1 MRIRTPLAG
10 GAAAVVLAGLACDI
24 DDTSADVFVDV
35 QAAAPVVLQGQ
46 KVGLQARALRLVGGD
61 TVEVKNIRFRWTTSD
76 ATRATIEGDEFGG
89 AELTGVN
96 AGPVEV
102 AATAVAF
109 EASSVGY
116 FQMRVSNFLEIDSIR
131 PSIVK
136 FGEKVRVHGVGVRNI
151 FVADLGTALIPDT
164 LTFQGDPQGLGV
176 MEYWVPPPARTEQLF
191 VLGPGVFF
199 TVPETTTVDTV
210 DLYEPNDTIPAIISL
225 DGAPPY
231 PQIPNVLFYNPALAF
246 EEPDRTS
253 NIAFDWY
260 RFNRTDVS
268 RPITFI
274 LRPAGVADSAG
285 LFMVLGDSILFAGF
299 HTVQNPTWFITT
311 QGRYW
316 CEPGV
321 IDVDLK
327 RPDSLIVALRRRPL
341 YAPGQTGLHALSFY
355 SLAQRHAIT
364 VVDGYLTSDPRIQ
377 PDRFEENDICVFAD
391 SNFFAV
397 PTQINLNPATTP
409 LFQDSTLT
417 IDNPHD
423 MDWYRFRVTQGVP
436 SDSTMI
442 RVRSR
447 PFGATAIDRSDL
459 DLYVLR
465 VTPFGPVA
473 AVSSPGSRDST
484 RLLLP
489 SGDYYLAVFDYA
501 GEATRYSLCIR
512 VGFLPC
518 VPLVAAAEAEVT
530 EAAVRAAAR
539 GPERARSDGRTK
551 TGWAR
556 TREWARPAAA
566 ATGPG
571 QSPLRR
577 P

>member
-1 MRIRTPLAG
+1 
-10 GAAAVVLAGLACDI
+10 
-24 DDTSADVFVDV
+24 
-35 QAAAPVVLQGQ
+35 
-46 KVGLQARALRLVGGD
+46 
-61 TVEVKNIRFRWTTSD
+61 
-76 ATRATIEGDEFGG
+76 
-89 AELTGVN
+89 
-96 AGPVEV
+96 
-102 AATAVAF
+102 
-109 EASSVGY
+109 
-116 FQMRVSNFLEIDSIR
+116 
-131 PSIVK
+131 
-136 FGEKVRVHGVGVRNI
+136 
-151 FVADLGTALIPDT
+151 
-164 LTFQGDPQGLGV
+164 
-176 MEYWVPPPARTEQLF
+176 
-191 VLGPGVFF
+191 
-199 TVPETTTVDTV
+199 V
-210 DLYEPNDTIPAIISL
+210 DLYEPNDTVPALINL

-231 PQIPNVLFYNPALAF
+231 PQIPQVLFYNPALAF
-246 EEPDRTS
+246 EEPDRS
-253 NIAFDWY
+253 VGLAFDWY

-268 RPITFI
+268 RPVTFI
-274 LRPAGVADSAG
+274 LRPGGVADSAG

-316 CEPGV
+316 CDKGA
-321 IDVDLK
+321 IDVDLQ

-341 YAPGQTGLHALSFY
+341 YTAGQTGLHALSFY

-377 PDRFEENDICVFAD
+377 PDRFEENDVCIFAD
-391 SNFFAV
+391 TNFFAV
-397 PTQINLNPATTP
+397 PTQINLSPATTP
-409 LFQDSTLT
+409 LFQDSLLT

-423 MDWYRFRVTQGVP
+423 MDWYRFRVTQSVP
-436 SDSTMI
+436 GDSTMI

-447 PFGATAIDRSDL
+447 PFGLTVIDRSDI
-459 DLYVLR
+459 DLYVLNA
-465 VTPFGPVA
+465 VTFAPIA

-518 VPLVAAAEAEVT
+518 APPVPLT
-530 EAAVRAAAR
+530 EAAATEAGVRAAAR

-556 TREWARPAAA
+556 TREWARPADAVAA
-566 ATGPG
+566 PG